1 MTKCNLSEM
10 QDIAIT
16 LAKKAKRGTVMCLFG
31 NLGAGKTTFS
41 KALIKELTGNEE
53 ATSPTFNI
61 VQTYEGKNNHVSHF
75 DLYRVKNLE
84 ELNYIGLNEALD
96 SSISII
102 EWPKIA
108 ANMLPS
114 DAIKVYISFTDVPDQ
129 RIISISYKL

>member
-1 MTKCNLSEM
+1 MIKCTLSEM

-16 LAKKAKRGTVMCLFG
+16 LAKKVKRGTVVCLFG

-61 VQTYEGKNNHVSHF
+61 IQTYEGKNNHVSHF
-75 DLYRVKNLE
+75 DLYRIKNLE

-102 EWPKIA
+102 EWPEIA
-108 ANMLPS
+108 ANMLPG
-114 DAIKVYISFTDVPDQ
+114 DAIKVYINFTDAPDQ
-129 RIISISYKL
+129 RTINISY